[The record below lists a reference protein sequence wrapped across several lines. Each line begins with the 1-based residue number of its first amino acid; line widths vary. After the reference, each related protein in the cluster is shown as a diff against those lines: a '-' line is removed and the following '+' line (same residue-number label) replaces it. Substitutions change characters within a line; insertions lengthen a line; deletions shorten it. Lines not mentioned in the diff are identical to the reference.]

1 MTDRWVANPRTPMTP
16 FPRKFE
22 LIRKAALARWGDA
35 PVTEEEIVQW
45 ARSGCP
51 DEAGSLL
58 NVATHQP
65 PIAGQGQS
73 DPSAFVTQLLEH
85 GAFLPAECD

>member
-1 MTDRWVANPRTPMTP
+1 MTDRWVVNPQMPRTP

-22 LIRKAALARWGDA
+22 SIRKAALAKWGDVPTSQEDILEWVCA
-35 PVTEEEIVQW
+35 
-45 ARSGCP
+45 GCP
-51 DEAGSLL
+51 DEAGALL

-65 PIAGQGQS
+65 PIAAQGQS